1 MYTLKIEGVDKD
13 FLRAAQAFIQEK
25 RLWSYE
31 FEVDSCTAN
40 VILSTMSI
48 RELKHLV
55 DMLESEE
62 FMRDSDS

>member
-1 MYTLKIEGVDKD
+1 
-13 FLRAAQAFIQEK
+13 
-25 RLWSYE
+25 
-31 FEVDSCTAN
+31 
-40 VILSTMSI
+40 MSI